1 MLKNVVLCVIY
12 HLMEASNIDI
22 KFLGGAG
29 TVTGSK
35 FLVKALG
42 HQIMIDCGM
51 FQGLKELRLLNW
63 EPLPI
68 DIDQV
73 DLVLLTHGHL
83 DHSSY
88 LPKLVQQGF
97 KGRVLGTS
105 PTLALTEIVI
115 SDSAKIMEEEA
126 QQANREGYSKHPIA
140 KPLYTSKD
148 VQQTL
153 PLMRVVNEGEW
164 IDLFEGISVRF
175 QYNGHIIGS
184 CFIELEL
191 QSKRLVF
198 SGDLGRKSDFLLN
211 PYKKPLKADYLFME
225 TTYGD
230 RLHPQ
235 GAPYKEFKREVL
247 GHFSK
252 GGKVLLLPSFAIER
266 TQLMMYLLWKLK
278 EEGALPNIDLVMDSP
293 MATKVLEVFK
303 THNSYH
309 HISEPDL
316 YSFIDAFEIV
326 EDYAQTWEVID
337 SASKKIVVAGS
348 GMLTG
353 GRMLTY
359 LQAFGSK
366 KSTTIMLTGYQA
378 EGTRGRDLLEGIDS
392 IKIRGKYYEVRAQI
406 KNLSQFSGHGD
417 QSELFD
423 WLSELESPPQKCFL
437 IHGEPSS
444 SKAFKELLESKKQW
458 SSIAIPS
465 LNEDVQLN

>member
-1 MLKNVVLCVIY
+1 
-12 HLMEASNIDI
+12 
-22 KFLGGAG
+22 
-29 TVTGSK
+29 
-35 FLVKALG
+35 
-42 HQIMIDCGM
+42 
-51 FQGLKELRLLNW
+51 
-63 EPLPI
+63 
-68 DIDQV
+68 
-73 DLVLLTHGHL
+73 
-83 DHSSY
+83 
-88 LPKLVQQGF
+88 
-97 KGRVLGTS
+97 
-105 PTLALTEIVI
+105 
-115 SDSAKIMEEEA
+115 
-126 QQANREGYSKHPIA
+126 
-140 KPLYTSKD
+140 
-148 VQQTL
+148 
-153 PLMRVVNEGEW
+153 
-164 IDLFEGISVRF
+164 
-175 QYNGHIIGS
+175 
-184 CFIELEL
+184 
-191 QSKRLVF
+191 
-198 SGDLGRKSDFLLN
+198 
-211 PYKKPLKADYLFME
+211 
-225 TTYGD
+225 
-230 RLHPQ
+230 
-235 GAPYKEFKREVL
+235 
-247 GHFSK
+247 
-252 GGKVLLLPSFAIER
+252 
-266 TQLMMYLLWKLK
+266 LLWKLK

-359 LQAFGSK
+359 LQAFSAK

-378 EGTRGRDLLEGIDS
+378 EGTRGRDLLEGINS

-465 LNEDVQLN
+465 LNEEIQLN